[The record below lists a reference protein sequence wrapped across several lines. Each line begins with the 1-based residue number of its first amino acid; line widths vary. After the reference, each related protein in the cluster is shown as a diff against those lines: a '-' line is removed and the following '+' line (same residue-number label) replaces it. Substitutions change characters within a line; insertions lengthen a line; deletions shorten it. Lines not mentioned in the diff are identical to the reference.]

1 MIPDTM
7 PPIDGMSRVSSSLG
21 SHSVA
26 HQGLVP
32 RLRREGWLPALAML
46 TLLAGTDAA
55 GLKAAAQS
63 VSPASPSS
71 TGQRR
76 VRVVNGGAVELKV
89 RRLPEGVD
97 LVIEGVGA
105 APQLQQTTRG
115 STWEGRLLTSGP
127 TTLRLGPQRLS
138 LPEAGL
144 QSISID
150 GGGTEYRLL
159 VTPSPGFPL
168 ARPLV
173 SADGR
178 NLILSFNAPAQTSL
192 QTLSPNLT
200 TPGRVSQ
207 PTYVPPLQPRA
218 VAPPVGDMAVGTMML
233 GNASYVNVSGPP
245 VTMTLNQAPAKDVLM
260 ALSRLGGYGF
270 VFVEDSSATGA
281 TAKTSPSA
289 ALRPISIAFRSESY
303 GRAINS
309 ALLWPKGCFWS
320 GGIEEILKPI
330 TTTTEVSESESV
342 CQESAIMAME
352 PVRIPT

>member
-7 PPIDGMSRVSSSLG
+7 PPIDGMTRVSTSLG
-21 SHSVA
+21 SHGVA

-32 RLRREGWLPALAML
+32 RLRREGWLPALAMV

-63 VSPASPSS
+63 VSPASPSP

-115 STWEGRLLTSGP
+115 STWEGRLLTSGA

-150 GGGTEYRLL
+150 GGGTQYRLM
-159 VTPSPGFPL
+159 VTPTPGFPL

-218 VAPPVGDMAVGTMML
+218 VAPPVGDMAVGSMMIR
-233 GNASYVNVSGPP
+233 NNSFVQISGPR
-245 VTMTLNQAPAKDVLM
+245 VTLTMRDAPAKAALM
-260 ALSRLGGYGF
+260 ALARIGGYGF
-270 VFVEDSSATGA
+270 AFLDEKEPDKSTFLTVGTGSSRESKSELVQGAGARPVNLSFVN
-281 TAKTSPSA
+281 
-289 ALRPISIAFRSESY
+289 ESY
-303 GRAINS
+303 QTALNS
-309 ALLWPKGCFWS
+309 ALLSAGLQAKLEGNILFV
-320 GGIEEILKPI
+320 GI
-330 TTTTEVSESESV
+330 
-342 CQESAIMAME
+342 SANSK
-352 PVRIPT
+352 

>member
-1 MIPDTM
+1 
-7 PPIDGMSRVSSSLG
+7 
-21 SHSVA
+21 
-26 HQGLVP
+26 
-32 RLRREGWLPALAML
+32 
-46 TLLAGTDAA
+46 
-55 GLKAAAQS
+55 
-63 VSPASPSS
+63 
-71 TGQRR
+71 

-115 STWEGRLLTSGP
+115 STWEGRLLTSGA

-150 GGGTEYRLL
+150 GGGTQYRLM

-233 GNASYVNVSGPP
+233 GNSSYVNVSGPP
-245 VTMTLNQAPAKDVLM
+245 VTMTLNRAPAKDALM

-270 VFVEDSSATGA
+270 VYIDPYQEPLAT
-281 TAKTSPSA
+281 TRETDRSITKSQEPAKEA
-289 ALRPISIAFRSESY
+289 RPVTVFFF
-303 GRAINS
+303 GRVV
-309 ALLWPKGCFWS
+309 F
-320 GGIEEILKPI
+320 
-330 TTTTEVSESESV
+330 
-342 CQESAIMAME
+342 
-352 PVRIPT
+352 